1 MEVEKME
8 VEKMEPNSLYY
19 LDAIILKQ
27 EIIFFLNNHFNIM
40 GDNEGLFI
48 YTLQNFKR
56 KYPFISNNL
65 REIINTEIKNI
76 NNINNIID

>member
-1 MEVEKME
+1 MQVEKME
-8 VEKMEPNSLYY
+8 NLAYY
-19 LDAIILKQ
+19 FIDDNILKQ
-27 EIIFFLNNHFNIM
+27 EITLFLNKHFNIC

-65 REIINTEIKNI
+65 REIINNEIKNL
-76 NNINNIID
+76 NNIID